1 MICKGDPWGDSMA
14 QRDLSDKISEKLEQK
29 MEQLRRKLREL
40 PGEEDIQQQLR
51 AVADELVQVET
62 ELQALS
68 VSEDQALPGMR
79 ARLEAHRERLL
90 AQVERLELRKELAVE
105 KRERL
110 QEALEELQGAFT
122 RYIPPTPVPPA
133 PPVPPQDLRK
143 MQEER
148 RKILNMVQDG
158 KITADEA
165 ARLLDALRDQMDSAQ
180 QRKRKPRWVRIRV
193 TDVEAKRVRVNLTLP
208 VGLVR
213 AGLRAG
219 GSIAG
224 MEGLNTG
231 ELEEMLNRGEVGHIL
246 DMQDTVGGER
256 VEIFIE

>member
-1 MICKGDPWGDSMA
+1 MA
-14 QRDLSDKISEKLEQK
+14 RRDLGERIGERLEQK
-29 MEQLRRKLREL
+29 MEQLRRKLEAL
-40 PGEEDIQQQLR
+40 PDDEDIRQQLKG
-51 AVADELVQVET
+51 VADDLARVEA

-68 VSEDQALPGMR
+68 TSEEQHIPGLR
-79 ARLEAHRERLL
+79 SRLEAHRERLL
-90 AQVERLELRKELAVE
+90 AHAERLELRKEVITE

-110 QEALEELQGAFT
+110 QEALEELRGTFERHTYTSPAH
-122 RYIPPTPVPPA
+122 VPSSTSA
-133 PPVPPQDLRK
+133 QDARK

-165 ARLLDALRDQMDSAQ
+165 ARLLDALRDQMESAQ

-193 TDVEAKRVRVNLTLP
+193 TDVEGKRVRVNLTLP

-231 ELEEMLNRGEVGHIL
+231 ELEEMLERGEVGHIL
-246 DMQDTVGGER
+246 DMQDAIGGER

>member
-1 MICKGDPWGDSMA
+1 
-14 QRDLSDKISEKLEQK
+14 
-29 MEQLRRKLREL
+29 MEQLRRRLEEL
-40 PGEEDIQQQLR
+40 PGDEDIRQQLKG
-51 AVADELVQVET
+51 VEDELAKVET

-68 VSEDQALPGMR
+68 ASDDQNLPGLR
-79 ARLEAHRERLL
+79 ARLEVQRERLL
-90 AQVERLELRKELAVE
+90 AQAERLELRRELAVE

-110 QEALEELQGAFT
+110 QTAIEELQGSFA
-122 RYIPPTPVPPA
+122 RYTYTPPVSVSPSG
-133 PPVPPQDLRK
+133 PVPPQDMRK

-148 RKILNMVQDG
+148 RKILNLVQEG

-165 ARLLDALRDQMDSAQ
+165 ARLLDALRDQMENAQ

-193 TDVEAKRVRVNLTLP
+193 TDVKAKRVRVNLTLP

-246 DMQDTVGGER
+246 DMQDTAGGER
-256 VEIFIE
+256 VEIVIE

>member
-1 MICKGDPWGDSMA
+1 MA
-14 QRDLSDKISEKLEQK
+14 RRDLDEKISEKLEQK
-29 MEQLRRKLREL
+29 MEQLRRKLDEL
-40 PGEEDIQQQLR
+40 PGDEDIRQQLKG
-51 AVADELVQVET
+51 VSDELAKVEA

-68 VSEDQALPGMR
+68 TSADRELPGLR

-90 AQVERLELRKELAVE
+90 AQVERLELRRELAVE

-110 QEALEELQGAFT
+110 QEAMEELRGSFAQFT
-122 RYIPPTPVPPA
+122 FTPSAPVSPPT
-133 PPVPPQDLRK
+133 PVPPQDLRK

-148 RKILNMVQDG
+148 RKILNLVQEG

-165 ARLLDALRDQMDSAQ
+165 ARLLDALRDQMENAQ

-193 TDVEAKRVRVNLTLP
+193 TDLEGKRVRVNLTLP

>member
-1 MICKGDPWGDSMA
+1 MA
-14 QRDLSDKISEKLEQK
+14 NHDLNAKINEKLERK
-29 MEQLRRKLREL
+29 MEQLRRKLEEL
-40 PGEEDIQQQLR
+40 PGDEDIRQQLKS
-51 AVADELVQVET
+51 VGDELAKVEA
-62 ELQALS
+62 ELHAF
-68 VSEDQALPGMR
+68 VASEEQTPGLH

-90 AQVERLELRKELAVE
+90 AQAERLELRREVALE

-110 QEALEELQGAFT
+110 QEAMEELQGAFARHT
-122 RYIPPTPVPPA
+122 YIATPSFSPA

-148 RKILNMVQDG
+148 RKILNMVQEG

-165 ARLLDALRDQMDSAQ
+165 ARLLDALRDQMESSQ

-246 DMQDTVGGER
+246 DMQDADGGER

>member
-1 MICKGDPWGDSMA
+1 
-14 QRDLSDKISEKLEQK
+14 
-29 MEQLRRKLREL
+29 MERLRRKMEEL
-40 PGEEDIQQQLR
+40 PGDEDIRQQLK
-51 AVADELVQVET
+51 AVSHDLAKVEA

-68 VSEDQALPGMR
+68 VSEDQNLPGMR
-79 ARLEAHRERLL
+79 TRLEVHRERLL
-90 AQVERLELRKELAVE
+90 AQAERLELRRELAVE

-110 QEALEELQGAFT
+110 QEALEELKASFGQYTSSA
-122 RYIPPTPVPPA
+122 PVPPA
-133 PPVPPQDLRK
+133 PPIPPQDLRK

-165 ARLLDALRDQMDSAQ
+165 ARLLDALRDQMESAQ

-193 TDVEAKRVRVNLTLP
+193 TDVEGKRVRVNLTLP

-246 DMQDTVGGER
+246 DMQDTAGGER

>member
-1 MICKGDPWGDSMA
+1 MVK
-14 QRDLSDKISEKLEQK
+14 RDLDEKINEKLEQK
-29 MEQLRRKLREL
+29 MEQLRRKLAEL
-40 PGEEDIQQQLR
+40 PGDEEIQQQLKG
-51 AVADELVQVET
+51 VSDELAKVEA

-68 VSEDQALPGMR
+68 DSVDRELPGLR

-90 AQVERLELRKELAVE
+90 AQAERLELRRELAAE

-110 QEALEELQGAFT
+110 QEALEELQGSFA
-122 RYIPPTPVPPA
+122 RYVYTPAAPVPPA

-148 RKILNMVQDG
+148 RKILNMVQEG

-165 ARLLDALRDQMDSAQ
+165 ARLLDALRDQMESAQ

-246 DMQDTVGGER
+246 DMQDTAGGER

>member
-1 MICKGDPWGDSMA
+1 MI

-29 MEQLRRKLREL
+29 MEQLRRKLEEL
-40 PGEEDIQQQLR
+40 PGDEDIRQQLK
-51 AVADELVQVET
+51 AVADDLAKVEA

-68 VSEDQALPGMR
+68 VSEDQKLPGLR

-90 AQVERLELRKELAVE
+90 AQAERLELRRELAVE

-110 QEALEELQGAFT
+110 QEALEELQGSFS
-122 RYIPPTPVPPA
+122 RYTSPAPVLPA

-165 ARLLDALRDQMDSAQ
+165 ARLLDALRDQMENAQ

-246 DMQDTVGGER
+246 DVQDAAGGER